1 MKSALLIVDVQTAL
15 CAGEGSAF
23 DIDNVVDRIN
33 AVSARARA
41 SGMPVVL
48 IQHEE
53 EEGPFR
59 FGSDGWKLYE
69 RVATQP
75 DDIRIR
81 KKGSDSFYQTEL
93 HALLQARGVGNLV
106 ICGLQ
111 SEFCVD
117 STVRGALAL
126 GYPVT
131 LVADGHSTL
140 DNGVLS
146 AAQIS
151 AHHNATLEN
160 LGSYGPR
167 VTPTPAA
174 QVLGYQV
181 LGQQGLD
188 NKV

>member
-1 MKSALLIVDVQTAL
+1 MKSALLIIDVQAAL
-15 CAGEGSAF
+15 CTGKWSAF

-33 AVSARARA
+33 AVSGKARTA
-41 SGMPVVL
+41 GIPVVL

-53 EEGPFR
+53 NDGPLQ
-59 FGSDGWKLYE
+59 FGTEGWKLYE
-69 RVATQP
+69 RLVVQP
-75 DDIRIR
+75 EDIEIR
-81 KKGSDSFYQTEL
+81 KTGSDSFYRTEL
-93 HALLQARGVGNLV
+93 HSVLQARGISNLI

-126 GYPVT
+126 GYSIT
-131 LVADGHSTL
+131 LIADGHSTL

-151 AHHNATLEN
+151 AHHNATLQN

-167 VTPTPAA
+167 VTATPSE
-174 QVLGYQV
+174 QVRIEA
-181 LGQQGLD
+181 
-188 NKV
+188 

>member
-1 MKSALLIVDVQTAL
+1 MKSALLIIDVQTAL
-15 CAGEGSAF
+15 CSGRWAAF
-23 DIDNVVDRIN
+23 DIDSVVDRIN
-33 AVSARARA
+33 TVSGRARLA
-41 SGMPVVL
+41 GIPVVL

-53 EEGPFR
+53 NEGPMH

-69 RVATQP
+69 RLAVQP
-75 DDIRIR
+75 EDFRIR
-81 KKGSDSFYQTEL
+81 KTGSDSFYRTEL
-93 HALLQARGVGNLV
+93 HSVLQAREISNLV
-106 ICGLQ
+106 VCGLQ

-167 VTPTPAA
+167 ATATPSE
-174 QVLGYQV
+174 QVRIEA
-181 LGQQGLD
+181 
-188 NKV
+188 